1 MEKKINKQ
9 ETSVYQNV
17 VMGNDAASV
26 FLGEG
31 STVDKE
37 LCLNKRPRYLESQVR
52 SDSAEMRSSPER
64 QGLPTLEDSSFLHK
78 LRDIMNFSA
87 EIKKSLVLKPG
98 VAWLFTD
105 LDTVFSFFHV
115 HVVYI
120 VWCSCEVHVTARV

>member
-64 QGLPTLEDSSFLHK
+64 
-78 LRDIMNFSA
+78 
-87 EIKKSLVLKPG
+87 
-98 VAWLFTD
+98 
-105 LDTVFSFFHV
+105 
-115 HVVYI
+115 
-120 VWCSCEVHVTARV
+120 